1 MLIAGLFLADVFTD
15 VALGIELILN
25 EFHEWGYLVLG
36 LVILPN
42 AVALAAEVTIWLAR
56 IQCEQIQFAFTY
68 PKEVFGSL
76 IRPC

>member
-42 AVALAAEVTIWLAR
+42 AVALAAEVTNHFCW
-56 IQCEQIQFAFTY
+56 
-68 PKEVFGSL
+68 PGSSVNKYSL
-76 IRPC
+76 HLHL

>member
-25 EFHEWGYLVLG
+25 EFHEWGYLVLS

-42 AVALAAEVTIWLAR
+42 AVALAAEVTHH
-56 IQCEQIQFAFTY
+56 
-68 PKEVFGSL
+68 FGQD
-76 IRPC
+76 PV